1 MDALEEIISY
11 GHIEN
16 KLMYPHKNPGMELV
30 LVEQGRLEWGVNGVA
45 EILLPGTIFF
55 TLPWQTHGSMQIR
68 EPRNRIFFV
77 LFKLNELSSPK
88 KECVGMPD
96 ALGFSTKENEQL
108 SSIFQHA
115 THHAYKA
122 TPLLKAL
129 FPELIQR
136 LSAKETLDASTA
148 RSILHTLILEL
159 ARVIDS
165 GSSGESFSAAR
176 LRVRNFLQ
184 HLQTTLD
191 TPWTLDEMAERC
203 GFKRTYFSQLVHELT
218 GYPPLQYL
226 SRIRF
231 EHACHLL
238 ADPARSITEIAF
250 ESGYASSQYFAEAFK
265 RQARITPTQY
275 RQHLAQLQKVLEVN
289 WKNPEVRSVFDEQ
302 RRKNNLGLS

>member
-1 MDALEEIISY
+1 MDSLEEIISY
-11 GHIEN
+11 GHLEN

-77 LFKLNELSSPK
+77 LFKVNETTNTDGRK
-88 KECVGMPD
+88 IAMPD
-96 ALGFSTKENEQL
+96 ALGFSAEENEQL

-115 THHAYKA
+115 SRHAHKA
-122 TPLLKAL
+122 TPLLQTL
-129 FPELIQR
+129 FPELIRR
-136 LSAKETLDASTA
+136 LSTEGTLDACTA
-148 RSILHTLILEL
+148 RSILRTLLLEL

-176 LRVRNFLQ
+176 LRVRKFLQ
-184 HLQTTLD
+184 HLQTALD
-191 TPWTLDEMAERC
+191 TPWTLDEMAAAC
-203 GFKRTYFSQLVHELT
+203 GFKRTYFSRLVRELT

-226 SRIRF
+226 SRVRF

-250 ESGYASSQYFAEAFK
+250 ECGYATSQYFAEAFK
-265 RQARITPTQY
+265 RQARITPSQY

-289 WKNPEVRSVFDEQ
+289 WKNPEVRSVYDEQ
-302 RRKNNLGLS
+302 RRRSNLGLS